1 MLKIFYLV
9 PSILVAGKLIA
20 SHPQYPPI
28 NDDLSLGNPTV
39 RIAGATTQQPELTT
53 GITKVKY
60 PLQNDQAGVLNPVD
74 DSLGVAKSLPLV
86 VKQDANV
93 NDLGLAKPLPIVV
106 TPAANVEGIGKP
118 VPPEEKPKYN
128 GLPNVP
134 PTIPSDPPKVSKSSY
149 TFWPYVALGV
159 GAVGLFVVIL
169 RSGIFSAARKK

>member
-60 PLQNDQAGVLNPVD
+60 PLQNDQAVVLNPVD
-74 DSLGVAKSLPLV
+74 DSLGVAK
-86 VKQDANV
+86 
-93 NDLGLAKPLPIVV
+93 PLPIVV
-106 TPAANVEGIGKP
+106 IPPANIDGLGVKL

-128 GLPNVP
+128 GLSNVP